1 MFCLFYKCIKDTE
14 SWTDPQYG
22 HFLPFCERG
31 VQQLNPSSFP
41 ILLYTGDIMATAIE
55 HMNLLVQ
62 KPLGCGEQNMIHF
75 APSVYVLHYLDMS
88 AQDDKDIRSRAL
100 HFMMEGKPTFA

>member
-1 MFCLFYKCIKDTE
+1 
-14 SWTDPQYG
+14 
-22 HFLPFCERG
+22 
-31 VQQLNPSSFP
+31 
-41 ILLYTGDIMATAIE
+41 MATAIE

-75 APSVYVLHYLDMS
+75 APSVYVLQYLDMS

-100 HFMMEGKPTFA
+100 HFMMEGKQPFA